1 VRPLNRKL
9 LRDIWRLRS
18 QVLTI
23 ALVVGCGVGGF
34 IGSLSAHL
42 SLVDLRDSYY
52 ESARFAHV
60 FTTARRVPNSIGERI
75 RALPGVLDVDLGIL
89 GRTVVSLPDVSDA
102 MTGEIVSLP
111 REAATGVN
119 RVVIKRGRWV
129 DSSDKDGVL
138 LNEQFALA
146 RKLAPGDRLSILMNG
161 RYQLVTIT
169 GIALSPPYI
178 FAAAPGGFSDDTN
191 FAVIWM
197 PKERLAAAYDM
208 TGAFNHVAV
217 RLQRDASLEG
227 TVRALDELLAP
238 YGSSGAYGRED
249 QVSHRTLSQEI
260 NEQRVFGTVLP
271 AVFLGV
277 AVFLLHVLLSRHIA
291 TERTQIAAL
300 KALGYDN
307 NAIGAHYLAFT
318 LVTVLLGVAC
328 GLLIGR
334 TMGAWLTGLY
344 ASVFRFPAATF
355 QMPAA
360 ILLAGVGIAVA
371 GALAAAIST
380 VRGVVRLP
388 AAEAMRPPAPAR
400 YRRTLLERTRLGR
413 RLSPEVRMI
422 ARELERQPL
431 RAIVTTLGIASSVAI
446 LIAGTWWGDA
456 FDYLIERELFAR
468 ERAHIL
474 LALNEARDTSALHD
488 IWRLPGVV
496 AAEGVRSLA
505 VKFHHGRYSY
515 RTVLTGID
523 PGSRLRAVQSPD
535 GDPLPVESDAVLL
548 TDRLAE
554 ALHARTGSTIEIEA
568 LEGSRAT
575 RAFVVAGLTGDL
587 MGMQAYAQRTAVS
600 RLVGEGDTFNVAR
613 VRVDRARHDAFFEA
627 VRNSPSIAAAGDK
640 ERMVKHFRSTQA
652 RNLLIFAAILTTFA
666 ACIAVGVVYN
676 SARIHLAEHA
686 WELATL
692 RVVGFTR
699 AEVSRMLLGQLAVQ
713 ILVAIPLGCLGGYAL
728 SLLIVTL
735 ISAEE
740 FRIPLI
746 VTSQTYATAIVVM
759 LAAGVVSALVV
770 RRHVDRLDMIGVLK
784 TRE

>member
-1 VRPLNRKL
+1 VRPLTRKL

-60 FTTARRVPNSIGERI
+60 FATARRVPNSLGERI
-75 RALPGVLDVDLGIL
+75 RALPGVLDADLGIV
-89 GRTVVSLPDVSDA
+89 GRTVVSLPGVSDA

-111 REAATGVN
+111 REPASGVN

-138 LNEQFALA
+138 LSEQFALA

-161 RYQLVTIT
+161 RYQRVTIT

-178 FAAAPGGFSDDTN
+178 FAASPGGFSDDTN

-217 RLQRDASLEG
+217 RLQRDASLER
-227 TVRALDELLAP
+227 TIRALDELLAP
-238 YGSSGAYGRED
+238 YGSSGAYGRKD
-249 QVSHRTLSQEI
+249 QV
-260 NEQRVFGTVLP
+260 
-271 AVFLGV
+271 
-277 AVFLLHVLLSRHIA
+277 LHVLLSRHIA

-328 GLLIGR
+328 GLMIGR

-355 QMPAA
+355 RMPAE
-360 ILLAGVGIAVA
+360 ILLAGAGIAIA
-371 GALAAAIST
+371 GALAAAINT

-422 ARELERQPL
+422 ARELERQPV

-456 FDYLIERELFAR
+456 FDYLIDRELFAR
-468 ERAHIL
+468 ERAQIL

-488 IWRLPGVV
+488 VWRLPGVI
-496 AAEGVRSLA
+496 AAEGMRSVA
-505 VKFHHGRYSY
+505 VKFHHGRYTY

-523 PGSRLRAVQSPD
+523 PGSQLRAVQSPD
-535 GDPLPVESDAVLL
+535 GHPLPVESDAVLL
-548 TDRLAE
+548 TDRLAD
-554 ALHARTGSTIEIEA
+554 ALHARTGSTIAIEA
-568 LEGSRAT
+568 LEGSQAT
-575 RAFVVAGLTGDL
+575 RTFIVSGLTGDL

-613 VRVDRARHDAFFEA
+613 VRVDGARHDAFFEA

-676 SARIHLAEHA
+676 SARIQLAEHA

-699 AEVSRMLLGQLAVQ
+699 AEVSRMLLGQLAMQ

-728 SLLIVTL
+728 ALLIVTL

-759 LAAGVVSALVV
+759 LAAGIVSALVV